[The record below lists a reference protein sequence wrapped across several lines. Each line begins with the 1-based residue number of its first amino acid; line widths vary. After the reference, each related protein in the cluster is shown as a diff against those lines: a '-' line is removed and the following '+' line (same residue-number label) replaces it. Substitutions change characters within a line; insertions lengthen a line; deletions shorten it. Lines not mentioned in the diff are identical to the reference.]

1 MNFDFDERQ
10 DQIRRALRSLLAE
23 EAEGTKGFDSQNL
36 TDLSRAYRNLL
47 KLLAGIGY
55 LEIGL
60 TPDRAGRSPYAD
72 LGTAVLA
79 GEALAEVF
87 PDAYLGIE
95 ISSRVVGGLIA
106 RYGSG
111 GLQGRYLV
119 PLLQGEALGTVAL
132 SESSS
137 NFPATKITTQ
147 AVARGEDYL
156 LNGTK
161 KGVINGSL
169 ADIIIIPALLGE
181 QTALF
186 IVQSA
191 QDGVVLSEP
200 CSSLGYKRIAFTDL
214 ALRNCRVPKEECLGL
229 FESRAIRSELQVKT
243 NLAIT
248 VSSLGVL
255 HRALFKAKE
264 YSAAAEEGEKPP
276 LAYQEI
282 RYRLAEMFALYQTS
296 QLLAYR
302 AAWMLE
308 QGIAEANTV
317 VDSAKVFITEAAEEV
332 TRGSMQIAALDGY
345 LGRNT
350 LEAGYRDAR
359 FGPVAGE
366 SSEVLR
372 MRIADDCLKKYL
384 RG

>member
-1 MNFDFDERQ
+1 M
-10 DQIRRALRSLLAE
+10 
-23 EAEGTKGFDSQNL
+23 
-36 TDLSRAYRNLL
+36 
-47 KLLAGIGY
+47 LAGTGY

-60 TPDRAGRSPYAD
+60 TPELAGRSPYAD

-95 ISSRVVGGLIA
+95 ISSRIAGGLIA
-106 RYGSG
+106 RYGSEE
-111 GLQGRYLV
+111 LKSRYLV
-119 PLLQGEALGTVAL
+119 PLLKGETLGTVAL

-137 NFPATKITTQ
+137 NFQEAKITTQ
-147 AVARGEDYL
+147 ASAQGEDYL

-161 KGVINGSL
+161 KGVMNGTL
-169 ADIIIIPALLGE
+169 ADLIIVPARLGE

-186 IVQSA
+186 IIQSG
-191 QDGVVLSEP
+191 QDGVVLAEP
-200 CSSLGYKRIAFTDL
+200 CSALGYERIAFGDL
-214 ALRNCRVPKEECLGL
+214 TLDNCRVSREGLIGL
-229 FESRAIRSELQVKT
+229 FEHQAILSELQVKL

-248 VSSLGVL
+248 VSSLGVM
-255 HRALFKAKE
+255 HRALFGARE
-264 YSAAAEEGEKPP
+264 YGTAAEEGGKPP

-296 QLLAYR
+296 QLLVYR

-308 QGIAEANTV
+308 QGIAEAKTV

-332 TRGSMQIAALDGY
+332 ARGAMQIAALDGY
-345 LGRNT
+345 LGSNT
-350 LEAGYRDAR
+350 LETGYRDAR

-372 MRIADDCLKKYL
+372 MRIADDCLRKYA
-384 RG
+384 

>member
-1 MNFDFDERQ
+1 MNFDLDERQ
-10 DQIRRALRSLLAE
+10 NQIRKALRSLLAE
-23 EAEGTKGFDSQNL
+23 VVVGTGGLGSQNL
-36 TDLSRAYRNLL
+36 KDLSQAYRDLL
-47 KLLAGIGY
+47 KMLAGIGY

-60 TPDRAGRSPYAD
+60 TTDRTGLSPFAD

-111 GLQGRYLV
+111 DLQGRYLV
-119 PLLQGEALGTVAL
+119 PLRKGEALGTVAL
-132 SESSS
+132 SESLR
-137 NFPATKITTQ
+137 NFQASKITTQ

-156 LNGTK
+156 LSGTK
-161 KGVINGSL
+161 KGVINGPL
-169 ADIIIIPALLGE
+169 ADIIIVPARLGE

-186 IVQSA
+186 IVQPN

-200 CSSLGYKRIAFTDL
+200 RPALGYKRIAFSDL
-214 ALRNCRVPKEECLGL
+214 ALDNCRVPKEGLIGL
-229 FESRAIRSELQVKT
+229 FEYQAILSELQLKL

-248 VSSLGVL
+248 VSSLGVM
-255 HRALFKAKE
+255 HRALFMAKE
-264 YSAAAEEGEKPP
+264 YGAAAEEGEKPP

-296 QLLAYR
+296 QLLVYR

-308 QGIAEANTV
+308 QGIAEAKTV

-332 TRGSMQIAALDGY
+332 ARGAMQIAALDGY
-345 LGRNT
+345 LGSNA

-372 MRIADDCLKKYL
+372 MRIADDCLRKYV
-384 RG
+384 

>member
-1 MNFDFDERQ
+1 M
-10 DQIRRALRSLLAE
+10 
-23 EAEGTKGFDSQNL
+23 
-36 TDLSRAYRNLL
+36 
-47 KLLAGIGY
+47 LAGSGY

-60 TPDRAGRSPYAD
+60 TPELAGRSPYAG

-95 ISSRVVGGLIA
+95 ISSRIVGGLIA

-111 GLQGRYLV
+111 DLKGRYLA
-119 PLLQGEALGTVAL
+119 PLLKGEVLGTVAL

-137 NFPATKITTQ
+137 NFQTEKINTQ

-169 ADIIIIPALLGE
+169 ADFIIVPARLGE

-191 QDGVVLSEP
+191 QEGVVVSEP
-200 CSSLGYKRIAFTDL
+200 CSALGYKRIAFTDL
-214 ALRNCRVPKEECLGL
+214 AFRNCRVTKKECIGL
-229 FESRAIRSELQVKT
+229 FESQAIRSELRAKT
-243 NLAIT
+243 NLAIA
-248 VSSLGVL
+248 VSSLGVM
-255 HRALFKAKE
+255 HRTLFKAKE
-264 YSAAAEEGEKPP
+264 YGAIAEEGGKPP

-282 RYRLAEMFALYQTS
+282 RYRLAEMFTLYQTA

-308 QGIAEANTV
+308 QGIAEAKTV

-332 TRGSMQIAALDGY
+332 ARGSMQIAALDGY
-345 LGRNT
+345 LGSNA
-350 LEAGYRDAR
+350 LEEGYRDAR
-359 FGPVAGE
+359 FGPAAGE

-372 MRIADDCLKKYL
+372 MRIADDCLRKYL
-384 RG
+384 